1 MRHQAFLYL
10 GIDADPETD
19 RITRER
25 AGGRM
30 TIIGL
35 SDPKDAPRIAA
46 ALARDGVDRIALC
59 GGFALPWR
67 ARVAEAVAG
76 RAVAGLVGYAFESLT
91 GVAAYKAGFEA
102 GRPGREALISLE
114 PGADPAVDR
123 TVRERDGHHTT
134 IVAVPDADAAVRIAT
149 DLVAEG
155 VTLIE
160 LFGDFDSAAA
170 SRVIEAVD
178 GRCPVGSVGY
188 GTEVLAG

>member
-10 GIDADPETD
+10 GIAIDPEAN

-30 TIIGL
+30 IIIGL
-35 SDPKDAPRIAA
+35 SDPAEAPRVAA
-46 ALARDGVDRIALC
+46 ELARDGVDRIALC

-76 RAVAGLVGYAFESLT
+76 RAVVGSVGYAFESLA
-91 GVAAYKAGFEA
+91 GVAAYKASFEA
-102 GRPGREALISLE
+102 GEPSREALISLE

-123 TVRERDGHHTT
+123 SMREVDGHHTT
-134 IVAVPDADAAVRIAT
+134 LVAVPDTQTAIRIARE
-149 DLVAEG
+149 LVTEG

-160 LFGDFDSAAA
+160 LFGDFDSAGTAA
-170 SRVIEAVD
+170 VIEAAD
-178 GRCPVGSVGY
+178 GRCPVGWVGY
-188 GTEVLAG
+188 GTEALAA